1 MYGGTLTLT
10 TSPVTGNTAH
20 IKCGGGIR
28 MWAYG
33 EAHCIGAHF
42 EGNSAPDGAGSDVCL
57 SDSYSNFTASPC
69 PDGYDST
76 VDGTLDVY
84 GGSGTYDSYTCT
96 AAPNDET
103 EN

>member
-1 MYGGTLTLT
+1 ME
-10 TSPVTGNTAH
+10 NH
-20 IKCGGGIR
+20 
-28 MWAYG
+28 G
-33 EAHCIGAHF
+33 EADCIGVHF
-42 EGNSAPDGAGSDVCL
+42 EGNSASNGTDVNIYNSDGT
-57 SDSYSNFTASPC
+57 FTASPC